1 MPQKEEIILDEK
13 SGISI
18 EEQKEILTQINGIAE
33 KNRSMLSQGQEQL
46 KKTNINAKKTGVF
59 FPLAVNIA
67 AAIVLLCGAVFLIYF
82 NEKVDAQVR
91 TGGAVYNLTEKALI
105 EEIRKDTEEKI
116 AAKEMEISVI
126 ASRLNEVGAQ
136 ISLLQSSNED
146 LSSEQINTRETLFAL
161 QESYRSE
168 LSVLQDERSVIL
180 EDSRSREARLRALL
194 DERTRELSA
203 SQQGNAGESDAA
215 REELDLLKNEQ
226 NRIAAIDAQFAGGLA
241 SVSGYVRS
249 GQYAQAASA
258 VESLRHF
265 NNSNSLA
272 ASASFKTRREFYNQ
286 SISSMETIIGEMR
299 NFMDINREG
308 WDLFEK
314 NNELEAV
321 VAEMQRTID
330 AFGSG
335 NSGQIRRIGELEE
348 SVSSLRASVSS
359 LETSSAEKERTINSL
374 ESERTLLNQ
383 SVVNLQSER
392 TQLNQT
398 VSNLQ
403 TANSA
408 QEQEISSLRNQ
419 IAIIRQA
426 LQE

>member
-33 KNRSMLSQGQEQL
+33 KNRSLLSQGQEQL

-67 AAIVLLCGAVFLIYF
+67 AVAVLLCGAAFLIYF

-116 AAKEMEISVI
+116 AAKEMEIWEI
-126 ASRLNEVGAQ
+126 ASRLNEVDAQ

-146 LSSEQINTRETLFAL
+146 LSSEQISAHERLIAL

-168 LSVLQDERSVIL
+168 MSVLQDERSLIL

-194 DERTRELSA
+194 DERTRELS
-203 SQQGNAGESDAA
+203 SSRQGNAGESDAA
-215 REELDLLKNEQ
+215 KEELDLLKNEQ
-226 NRIAAIDAQFAGGLA
+226 SRIAAIDAQFTGGLA
-241 SVSGYVRS
+241 SVSELVRD
-249 GQYAQAASA
+249 GQYEQASSA
-258 VESLRHF
+258 IESLRHF
-265 NNSNSLA
+265 NNNNSLA
-272 ASASFKTRREFYNQ
+272 ASVSFKTRREFYNQ
-286 SISSMETIIGEMR
+286 SISSMETIIAEMR
-299 NFMDINREG
+299 KFMDINREG
-308 WDLFEK
+308 WELFEK
-314 NNELEAV
+314 NNELEAS

-335 NSGQIRRIGELEE
+335 SSGQARRIAELEE
-348 SVSSLRASVSS
+348 SVTNLRSSVSA
-359 LETSSAEKERTINSL
+359 LETGSAEKEKTINSL

-383 SVVNLQSER
+383 SVANLQTER

-419 IAIIRQA
+419 IAIIRHA